1 MNYADELTLNECI
14 DLVEAVYDCWEKE
27 EIELMKK
34 RGGNS
39 DED

>member
-14 DLVEAVYDCWEKE
+14 DLVEAVYDRWEKE